1 MKKAR
6 VTKKGSEGVGT
17 TWEIQVR
24 VAKGIIVFN
33 LIVIIVGAILLENWK
48 PFVLGSICGSVTA
61 IVNFR
66 LLAISMEN
74 LVAKGIDSKGGV
86 FKHTG
91 SRSLIRLFISGIVIY
106 LSLTSEHINTAGT
119 VIGLLSVKPIILI
132 QSFLYK

>member
-33 LIVIIVGAILLENWK
+33 LIVIVVGAILLENWK
-48 PFVLGSICGSVTA
+48 PFILGSICGSVTA

-74 LVAKGIDSKGGV
+74 LVSKGINSRGGV
-86 FKHTG
+86 FKHTIN
-91 SRSLIRLFISGIVIY
+91 RSLIRLFISGIVIY
-106 LSLTSEHINTAGT
+106 LSLTSKHINTAGT